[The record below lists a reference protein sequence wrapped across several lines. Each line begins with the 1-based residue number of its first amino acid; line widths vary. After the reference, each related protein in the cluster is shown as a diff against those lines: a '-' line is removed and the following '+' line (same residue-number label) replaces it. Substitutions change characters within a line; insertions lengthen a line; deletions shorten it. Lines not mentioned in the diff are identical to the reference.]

1 MAQEVKLTMDGTLLN
16 WLKQAGEAVKKG
28 EIIAEFEADK
38 ATVEVESPSDGVV
51 LTVSGAVGDELKE
64 GTVIATVGAS
74 GEGASNGAPANEA
87 PPKEA
92 APVAAPVAPS
102 NGASSVTA
110 DGRVKASPLAKRI
123 AEDKGINLA
132 QVQGTGPDGR
142 IVKAD
147 VEGFT
152 PSATPA
158 PTKTAETSAPAPVA
172 VGGRNSYG
180 KLPEG
185 DDVEIIDV
193 NKMRKAIADGTTLS
207 KQTTPHFYVTVEID
221 VDALLALRAQLNKD
235 LESDG
240 IKISVNDMLVKA
252 AALTLKKFPN
262 LNTHFYGDKV
272 VRYKRIN
279 IGISVALPN
288 NGLVN
293 AVSPDA
299 DKVSLSTMA
308 KYHAELFARVREG
321 NIRLDDIKGA
331 TFSISNLGPY
341 DVDQFVAII
350 ATPEAAMLA
359 ISSAKKV
366 PVVKPDGSLG
376 VGNRMK
382 ATISVDHRVSDG
394 AEAAQFM
401 QLFRQLV
408 ESPMRLLV

>member
-16 WLKQAGEAVKKG
+16 WLKQVGEPVKKG
-28 EIIAEFEADK
+28 EIVAELEADK
-38 ATVEVESPSDGVV
+38 ATVEVEAPADGV
-51 LTVSGAVGDELKE
+51 LLSQNANVGDELKE
-64 GTVIATVGAS
+64 GAIIATLGAS
-74 GEGASNGAPANEA
+74 GEASQNGAPAQA
-87 PPKEA
+87 SATAKAVP
-92 APVAAPVAPS
+92 APS
-102 NGASSVTA
+102 TPAPSAPSVAA

-123 AEDKGINLA
+123 ADDKGIDLT

-147 VEGFT
+147 VEAFT

-158 PTKTAETSAPAPVA
+158 PASAPVPSAPSTA
-172 VGGRNSYG
+172 RTSYG
-180 KLPEG
+180 KLPEAS

-193 NKMRKAIADGTTLS
+193 SKMRKAIAEGTTLS
-207 KQTTPHFYVTVEID
+207 KQTTPHFYVTVEVD
-221 VDALLALRAQLNKD
+221 VDALLELRARLNKD
-235 LESDG
+235 LEADG
-240 IKISVNDMLVKA
+240 VKISVNDMLVKA
-252 AALTLKKFPN
+252 AALALKKFPN

-293 AVSPDA
+293 VVSPDA
-299 DKVSLSTMA
+299 DRVSLSA
-308 KYHAELFARVREG
+308 LARYHAELFARVRDG
-321 NIRLDDIKGA
+321 NIRVDDIRGA

-366 PVVKPDGSLG
+366 PIVKPDGTLG
-376 VGNRMK
+376 IGNRMK
-382 ATISVDHRVSDG
+382 ATISIDHRVSDG
-394 AEAAQFM
+394 AEGAQFM

-408 ESPMRLLV
+408 ENPMRLLV